1 MASLSMY
8 NPTVT
13 ALRERLGYWPMPN
26 FTFEEFLIDLTI
38 RILILAA
45 LTPFAFRNS
54 PWMRPVIYFSAL
66 VLCIAN
72 ARGHTLATIFGRTVS
87 TVHFP
92 RPAPGFISSP
102 MLLLAG
108 IYALVQLRRNRKRN
122 DILIEQT
129 PSRGSAPAQ
138 LASPDGRDSKDGRPE
153 IFPLFLPANR
163 YSSYYEFTDPEDKHD
178 FARICPATGRTHL
191 KVRPALPSFL

>member
-1 MASLSMY
+1 MAASPVQFAGALPSRRLGLAWIFIWCALALHVADESIYGFLSTY

-13 ALRERLGYWPMPN
+13 ALREKLGYWPLPT

-38 RILILAA
+38 GILILAA

-54 PWMRPVIYFSAL
+54 PWMRPVIYLSAV

-72 ARGHTLATIFGRTVS
+72 ACGHTLATILGRTVN

-102 MLLLAG
+102 MLLFAG
-108 IYALVQLRRNRKRN
+108 IYALVQLRRTAKETTS
-122 DILIEQT
+122 D
-129 PSRGSAPAQ
+129 
-138 LASPDGRDSKDGRPE
+138 
-153 IFPLFLPANR
+153 
-163 YSSYYEFTDPEDKHD
+163 
-178 FARICPATGRTHL
+178 
-191 KVRPALPSFL
+191 

>member
-1 MASLSMY
+1 MAASRIQVERTFPSRRLGLAWIFIWCALALHVADESIHGFLSVY

-26 FTFEEFLIDLTI
+26 FTFEEFLIDLTVG
-38 RILILAA
+38 ILILAA

-54 PWMRPVIYFSAL
+54 SWMRPVIYFSAL

-72 ARGHTLATIFGRTVS
+72 AGGHTLATIFGRTVS

-102 MLLLAG
+102 VLLCAG
-108 IYALVQLRRNRKRN
+108 IYALVQLRRTEK
-122 DILIEQT
+122 
-129 PSRGSAPAQ
+129 
-138 LASPDGRDSKDGRPE
+138 PD
-153 IFPLFLPANR
+153 
-163 YSSYYEFTDPEDKHD
+163 
-178 FARICPATGRTHL
+178 
-191 KVRPALPSFL
+191 

>member
-1 MASLSMY
+1 MAASPVQFAGALPSRRLGLAWIFIWCALALHVADESIHGFLSTY

-13 ALRERLGYWPMPN
+13 ALREKLGYWPLPT

-38 RILILAA
+38 GILILAA

-54 PWMRPVIYFSAL
+54 PWMRPVIYLSAV

-72 ARGHTLATIFGRTVS
+72 ACGHTLATILGRTVN

-102 MLLLAG
+102 MLLFAG
-108 IYALVQLRRNRKRN
+108 IYALGQLRRTAKETTS
-122 DILIEQT
+122 D
-129 PSRGSAPAQ
+129 
-138 LASPDGRDSKDGRPE
+138 
-153 IFPLFLPANR
+153 
-163 YSSYYEFTDPEDKHD
+163 
-178 FARICPATGRTHL
+178 
-191 KVRPALPSFL
+191 